1 MLVLNSKRR
10 KLIIVVFSVLVLLI
24 SVFIFVNSAMDY
36 EASHSSSGAIADI
49 ISPDASVEDYEQ
61 TEFTLRKLAHLIEYF
76 SLGAVSAALCI
87 SISRFY
93 GRKLYGY
100 ALFYS
105 LLVAVIDEYIQS
117 FTGRGSMLSDVVLDL
132 AGIVLGFT
140 LMLIGFYLVLFIKK
154 KNKKRLSR

>member
-1 MLVLNSKRR
+1 MFILSSSRKR
-10 KLIIVVFSVLVLLI
+10 LIVALFAAALMFATALI
-24 SVFIFVNSAMDY
+24 LINASMSY

-93 GRKLYGY
+93 GRKFYGY

-117 FTGRGSMLSDVVLDL
+117 FTGRGSTLSDVVLDL